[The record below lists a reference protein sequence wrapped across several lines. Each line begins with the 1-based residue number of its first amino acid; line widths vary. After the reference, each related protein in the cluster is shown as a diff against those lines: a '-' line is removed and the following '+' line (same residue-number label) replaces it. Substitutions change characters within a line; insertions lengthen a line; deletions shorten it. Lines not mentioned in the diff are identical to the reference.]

1 MERDYQADFERL
13 LALLDRCRLPPAT
26 AQIIPF
32 PAGRRRAHVRTPAA
46 ASPQPRQPRG
56 SGGSGADAADEWE

>member
-32 PAGRRRAHVRTPAA
+32 PVGRQRSEGAPSAA
-46 ASPQPRQPRG
+46 ASSAAPAPG
-56 SGGSGADAADEWE
+56 SGGSGADATDEN